1 MEEDLEDIVFNLEV
15 FLAGG
20 PEQHS
25 KMTTELHMGHPQAA
39 WFTRPYAVLFLAKTE

>member
-1 MEEDLEDIVFNLEV
+1 M

-25 KMTTELHMGHPQAA
+25 KITTELHTGHPPAT
-39 WFTRPYAVLFLAKTE
+39 WFGPRYAVLYRAKTKAE